1 MVGSLLRA
9 HPPAPSLQGKFQVRV
24 KALEHV
30 GGQHVCT
37 LPEKDRQGIIH
48 VKPTSLSDSLQV
60 QASVVCDVCP
70 CEQVRTGCAWPMNA
84 GPAFIAGRRFGV
96 LDRET
101 QECCLELMVCLILLQ
116 NSVLWTTPFPSLC
129 LRWLWGN

>member
-1 MVGSLLRA
+1 MESLLWA
-9 HPPAPSLQGKFQVRV
+9 HPSAPSLQGKFQVRV

-70 CEQVRTGCAWPMNA
+70 CEQVRTGPARPWAGGLVFRVGRLRDAALSSWCA
-84 GPAFIAGRRFGV
+84 
-96 LDRET
+96 
-101 QECCLELMVCLILLQ
+101 
-116 NSVLWTTPFPSLC
+116 
-129 LRWLWGN
+129 

>member
-70 CEQVRTGCAWPMNA
+70 CEQVRMGCAWPMNA
-84 GPAFIAGRRFGV
+84 GPAQPWAGGLGFWIRRPRDAA
-96 LDRET
+96 LSSWCAWSYCKT
-101 QECCLELMVCLILLQ
+101 QSYGQRL
-116 NSVLWTTPFPSLC
+116 SLC
-129 LRWLWGN
+129 CA